1 MNNTEILII
10 TKEPYKG
17 NNLNEANKTTFVSSV
32 EYAIELMYQ
41 RAYDIIVLDNALD
54 EDLKSKVRTLNGLKN
69 DETIII
75 ESVSGDEDY
84 GEALDKATNKKAMR
98 NFGHMEFHEQN

>member
-10 TKEPYKG
+10 TNEPYQG
-17 NNLNEANKTTFVSSV
+17 NNFSEVNKTTFVSSV

-41 RAYDIIVLDNALD
+41 RAFDIIVMENAID
-54 EDLKSKVRTLNGLKN
+54 EELKKKVRTLNGLKN

-75 ESVSGDEDY
+75 EYTSVDADY
-84 GEALDKATNKKAMR
+84 SEALRKARNKKSMR